1 MISLRQVSQN
11 PPIHSPCS
19 AIELDTGRSYGTW
32 RGRVSKRLW
41 DGATAGGEGARGPL
55 PASGDGTGSRPVRTP
70 ASHGRAAD
78 DAGLGGGVGVARRLH
93 GGGGPHAAV
102 PPRPRR

>member
-41 DGATAGGEGARGPL
+41 DGATAGGEGARGP
-55 PASGDGTGSRPVRTP
+55 PHASGGGAGSRPGRTD
-70 ASHGRAAD
+70 ASHGRAAG
-78 DAGLGGGVGVARRLH
+78 DAGF
-93 GGGGPHAAV
+93 GGGGGGAGRTHRDGGQH
-102 PPRPRR
+102 PP

>member
-1 MISLRQVSQN
+1 MISFRQVSQN

-41 DGATAGGEGARGPL
+41 DGATAGGKGARGPL
-55 PASGDGTGSRPVRTP
+55 HASGDGTENRPVRTD
-70 ASHGRAAD
+70 ASHRPAAD
-78 DAGLGGGVGVARRLH
+78 DAGFGGGVGVPERLD
-93 GGGGPHAAV
+93 GDGGPPA
-102 PPRPRR
+102 

>member
-41 DGATAGGEGARGPL
+41 DGATAGGKGARGPL
-55 PASGDGTGSRPVRTP
+55 PASGDGTGRRPGPTD
-70 ASHGRAAD
+70 ASHRWAAE
-78 DAGLGGGVGVARRLH
+78 DAGLGGG
-93 GGGGPHAAV
+93 GGSRGGPAGEGVQQA
-102 PPRPRR
+102 